1 MRTRLAAILVVLL
14 MVGWPLTIAG
24 SAGAATAE
32 NPALSGSTV
41 EANFIEEGDDQ
52 FTNVSDDLIVWE
64 RSFKPLR
71 ADTTASSAKTVI
83 ENHAI
88 NVVDN
93 RSGVFDDTTAN
104 RPETA
109 IFDKSGTIPIE
120 FSDVSGASTD
130 AFDNRSAQVIVASFE
145 ENQNTAD
152 VGSADQLNDVISPA
166 LDGDLSALRT
176 EAADRNVEFT
186 VENTSL
192 DENGELD
199 YDLEPD
205 TAGPYV
211 VMVALPRDAGESG
224 FDTDENNLL
233 TLPGEATLMGVETV
247 LVHDSESQINAPNT
261 VEPGEEIELNPST
274 ELEGDITHSVVV
286 YNEETFLDEDQETN
300 IRLDEDISRSLTTED
315 IVLEH
320 SIAEVN
326 GVGEMTN
333 SGTIFGTSVSQRTIA
348 GTVALADIIDQLST
362 ETDVGINRESISP
375 ETTIDASGVVK
386 SDAGASTEMTV
397 QTYGN
402 WSEGTYRIVHIA
414 ENGTVGGVA
423 TSTQTIDISESS
435 GGSSDDDDD
444 DDDDDGDDGDDG
456 DADVTVTERDR
467 GASVS
472 VQNIRQNTPTRVGV
486 GRNVTSGG
494 ATVRNFTVNLTRDRD
509 TFDLEVTTSDQ
520 PPEGVPVPPG
530 RNTLSYIDVNAG
542 NLTDDD
548 YNGVEWEFTVDQD
561 RLDELNRSPDSV
573 ELNRYNVTSGEW
585 ESFETTHLG
594 GDEFTATVPG
604 FSTFAITS
612 TDDGSDAPDSDGP
625 DNTDDDSTTDD
636 GAADDSA
643 ADDSTT
649 DDSATDDSTGGDDAD
664 APDGDDDDSPVGI
677 AVILLVL
684 AVLIAVA
691 IGVYQSQ
698 QD

>member
-1 MRTRLAAILVVLL
+1 
-14 MVGWPLTIAG
+14 
-24 SAGAATAE
+24 
-32 NPALSGSTV
+32 
-41 EANFIEEGDDQ
+41 
-52 FTNVSDDLIVWE
+52 
-64 RSFKPLR
+64 
-71 ADTTASSAKTVI
+71 
-83 ENHAI
+83 
-88 NVVDN
+88 
-93 RSGVFDDTTAN
+93 
-104 RPETA
+104 
-109 IFDKSGTIPIE
+109 
-120 FSDVSGASTD
+120 
-130 AFDNRSAQVIVASFE
+130 
-145 ENQNTAD
+145 
-152 VGSADQLNDVISPA
+152 
-166 LDGDLSALRT
+166 
-176 EAADRNVEFT
+176 
-186 VENTSL
+186 
-192 DENGELD
+192 
-199 YDLEPD
+199 
-205 TAGPYV
+205 
-211 VMVALPRDAGESG
+211 MVALPRDAEESG

-414 ENGTVGGVA
+414 ENGTVGVLQPVRKPSTFRRVA
-423 TSTQTIDISESS
+423 VEVAGSGGSS
-435 GGSSDDDDD
+435 GSSDDDDD

-520 PPEGVPVPPG
+520 PPEGVPVPQVET
-530 RNTLSYIDVNAG
+530 RSRTSM
-542 NLTDDD
+542 LT
-548 YNGVEWEFTVDQD
+548 Q
-561 RLDELNRSPDSV
+561 
-573 ELNRYNVTSGEW
+573 VTSLM
-585 ESFETTHLG
+585 TT
-594 GDEFTATVPG
+594 TTVSNG
-604 FSTFAITS
+604 SSLLTK
-612 TDDGSDAPDSDGP
+612 TD
-625 DNTDDDSTTDD
+625 
-636 GAADDSA
+636 
-643 ADDSTT
+643 
-649 DDSATDDSTGGDDAD
+649 
-664 APDGDDDDSPVGI
+664 
-677 AVILLVL
+677 
-684 AVLIAVA
+684 
-691 IGVYQSQ
+691 
-698 QD
+698 

>member
-109 IFDKSGTIPIE
+109 IFDKVGQSLLSSQT
-120 FSDVSGASTD
+120 FLVLVRTHLTTA
-130 AFDNRSAQVIVASFE
+130 ARRVIVASFE

-211 VMVALPRDAGESG
+211 VMVALPRDAEESG

-375 ETTIDASGVVK
+375 ETTIDASGCC
-386 SDAGASTEMTV
+386 E
-397 QTYGN
+397 
-402 WSEGTYRIVHIA
+402 I
-414 ENGTVGGVA
+414 
-423 TSTQTIDISESS
+423 
-435 GGSSDDDDD
+435 
-444 DDDDDGDDGDDG
+444 
-456 DADVTVTERDR
+456 
-467 GASVS
+467 
-472 VQNIRQNTPTRVGV
+472 
-486 GRNVTSGG
+486 
-494 ATVRNFTVNLTRDRD
+494 
-509 TFDLEVTTSDQ
+509 
-520 PPEGVPVPPG
+520 
-530 RNTLSYIDVNAG
+530 
-542 NLTDDD
+542 
-548 YNGVEWEFTVDQD
+548 
-561 RLDELNRSPDSV
+561 
-573 ELNRYNVTSGEW
+573 
-585 ESFETTHLG
+585 
-594 GDEFTATVPG
+594 
-604 FSTFAITS
+604 
-612 TDDGSDAPDSDGP
+612 
-625 DNTDDDSTTDD
+625 
-636 GAADDSA
+636 
-643 ADDSTT
+643 
-649 DDSATDDSTGGDDAD
+649 
-664 APDGDDDDSPVGI
+664 
-677 AVILLVL
+677 
-684 AVLIAVA
+684 
-691 IGVYQSQ
+691 
-698 QD
+698 